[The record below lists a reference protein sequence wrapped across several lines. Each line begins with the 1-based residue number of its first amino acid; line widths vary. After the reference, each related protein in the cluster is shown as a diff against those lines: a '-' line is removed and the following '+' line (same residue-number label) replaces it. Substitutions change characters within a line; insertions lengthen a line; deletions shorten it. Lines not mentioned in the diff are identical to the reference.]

1 MTTAHWQHC
10 LVSPFPPPH
19 PPKVKNAETFLV
31 ALYLKKMLQIIIII
45 IFLIPPH
52 VREPVCRLIR
62 RLPHPHFDGMTFM
75 KVTTLLLKAEILFF
89 VSYSTS
95 SVKKDKDVK
104 CENIVGAHVLDFQS
118 GHHLTCHNVSKH
130 TKHTS
135 CNVIYFST
143 DSE

>member
-10 LVSPFPPPH
+10 LVSPPPPKSKKCGNFFGCTV
-19 PPKVKNAETFLV
+19 PKKNVADNYYYYFLNS
-31 ALYLKKMLQIIIII
+31 
-45 IFLIPPH
+45 PH

-75 KVTTLLLKAEILFF
+75 KVTTLLLKAEILFL